1 MKKIYLVSE
10 LFYPNKTS
18 TSYIMTEIAKHIS
31 ITENVSVICSKIL
44 YDKNIAKDGL
54 SCKINLIRTST
65 LNLDKNKFIF
75 RIINAVYNS
84 FSMSFAVI
92 KNIKK
97 EDKVLAVTNPFLLIL
112 IVGLLRSIKNFKYV
126 LLVHDVFPENTIPA
140 GINNKSSFFYSF
152 LLNIYNKAYRKA
164 DQLIVLGN
172 DMKVLL
178 ENKGVDKSKIE
189 VIPNWFD
196 SDLNSNFDVDI
207 DKYLNY
213 KISNNKIVIGFAGN
227 IGRVQNL
234 EQFVR
239 AFNKSS
245 NLNILLVIIGEG
257 ASKNKIVDLI
267 TDERVLLLDSK
278 PRSEQNQFLNC
289 FDLGLVTL
297 ADGMFGLGVPSKIY
311 NLLALG
317 KTILYVGDRDSEID
331 QNVRHLKIGFSFN
344 WKNEAEILVFLNNL
358 KKENLIHYKNHNIQ
372 VANEYYSQVKILNRI
387 KKIMINEK

>member
-18 TSYIMTEIAKHIS
+18 TSYIMTEIAKHIA

-84 FSMSFAVI
+84 FSMSFAVF

-97 EDKVLAVTNPFLLIL
+97 DDKVLAVTNPFLLIL

-126 LLVHDVFPENTIPA
+126 LLVHDIFPENTIPA

-196 SDLNSNFDVDI
+196 SDLNSNFDVDK

-213 KISNNKIVIGFAGN
+213 KNSNNKIVIGFAGN

-267 TDERVLLLDSK
+267 TDERVLLLESK

-331 QNVRHLKIGFSFN
+331 QNVRDLKIGFSFN
-344 WKNEAEILVFLNNL
+344 WKNEAEILLFLNNL

-372 VANEYYSQVKILNRI
+372 VANEYYSQAKILNRI
-387 KKIMINEK
+387 KKIMTNEE

>member
-84 FSMSFAVI
+84 FSMSFAVF

-97 EDKVLAVTNPFLLIL
+97 DDKVLAVTNPFLLIL

-344 WKNEAEILVFLNNL
+344 WKNEAEILLFF
-358 KKENLIHYKNHNIQ
+358 
-372 VANEYYSQVKILNRI
+372 
-387 KKIMINEK
+387 